1 MSAFHPDQLTRL
13 DGTTPVAV
21 GQAPI
26 TPDVSL
32 LNWSRTLTEAQ
43 TYRDDR
49 RQKALARGLTP
60 EQADKLADV
69 QTRAWLSA
77 AEYTDLLP

>member
-1 MSAFHPDQLTRL
+1 MSAFHPEQVVRL
-13 DGTTPVAV
+13 DGTSPVAV
-21 GQAPI
+21 SQAPI
-26 TPDVSL
+26 APDVSL

-60 EQADKLADV
+60 EQADKLADA

-77 AEYTDLLP
+77 AEYLEKLP